1 MATENV
7 TPVELAFAEDII
19 QMSYEPPK
27 KYWKDIPENIN
38 KEVSIHAR
46 DLGTTASAF
55 KKFTI
60 NYPKYSFVRITTKIT
75 KTVRR
80 QLLK

>member
-1 MATENV
+1 MS
-7 TPVELAFAEDII
+7 FAEDMI

-38 KEVSIHAR
+38 KEVGIHAR

-55 KKFTI
+55 TM
-60 NYPKYSFVRITTKIT
+60 NYPEYSFVRITKKIT
-75 KTVRR
+75 KTVRS